1 MTRMETVAVPTKCN
15 TCEALAQTPLVC
27 QDCHQLLAHVQGA
40 DYFELF
46 GLPRGYDIDARDL
59 GSRYLSISRNIH
71 PDKFAIGDPSMQAFA
86 LRASAAV
93 NRAYEVLG
101 DPRHRAE
108 YLLETAGGQSA
119 AQDKRVPTD
128 FLSRVMLLREEIED
142 AKAGGDTATLDT
154 LQGQV
159 SRERGETEARIAKLC
174 AALPG
179 GSPDTRDELRQQL
192 NALKYLDNLLM
203 QFAPTPAGETR

>member
-1 MTRMETVAVPTKCN
+1 MTRMETVAIPTKCT

-46 GLPRGYDIDARDL
+46 GLPRTYDIDAHEL
-59 GSRYLSISRNIH
+59 GRRYLAISRNIH
-71 PDKFAIGDPSMQAFA
+71 PDKFATGDAQMQAFA

-93 NRAYEVLG
+93 NRAYEVLR
-101 DPRHRAE
+101 DPRLRAE
-108 YLLETAGGQSA
+108 YLLEATGGQSA
-119 AQDKRVPTD
+119 AQDKRVAAD
-128 FLSRVMLLREEIED
+128 FLNRVMLLREEIED
-142 AKAGGDTATLDT
+142 AKAGGDKATLERIRT
-154 LQGQV
+154 GV
-159 SRERGETEARIAKLC
+159 AKERGETAARIGRLC

-192 NALKYLDNLLM
+192 NAMKYLDNLLA
-203 QFAPTPAGETR
+203 QFAPTPAGEMR